1 MNGRKS
7 KLYRKTGKQILVDWL
22 RSVIPD
28 EEDGAKITVKNIE
41 DFVSEQTHVYMNR
54 KFLLSAYSLKWIYKR
69 VKRNPD
75 LTFDQ
80 LKKDIQEYGLR
91 NSLLIAPMPT
101 ASTSQILG
109 NNECFEAFTSN
120 IYTRR
125 TLAGEFTIVNK
136 YLIKDLLT
144 KC

>member
-22 RSVIPD
+22 RSIIPD

-41 DFVSEQTHVYMNR
+41 DYLADQTHIHLNR

-80 LKKDIQEYGLR
+80 LKKDLE
-91 NSLLIAPMPT
+91 
-101 ASTSQILG
+101 
-109 NNECFEAFTSN
+109 NEQKG
-120 IYTRR
+120 Y
-125 TLAGEFTIVNK
+125 
-136 YLIKDLLT
+136 
-144 KC
+144 